1 MGHSGPY
8 RRRGKIG
15 RNKGMKAKYLIINAD
30 DYGMCH
36 SSNAG
41 TEHLLKEHKISSCTL
56 MLPCPWA
63 LSGMKFLEENK
74 DVEFGVHLTAIS
86 EHPYYKWGPIAPAG
100 EVASLLADGR
110 FFRNEDQLDDFI
122 RRVKIEELE
131 KEYRAQIESVY
142 SRGLRPTHLDSHC
155 NTHELRPDIFEMTN
169 RLALEYN
176 LPLRTAFPENI
187 TRQKS
192 LRRFTVDYPVIDS
205 FRIRTE
211 EKDSFFTEYIR
222 NIEPGI
228 TEIAIHPAMD
238 SEELRAIKPDWDVR
252 VADFKFFN
260 SSSFFRLLEEN
271 SIVLASYHQT
281 KHNLLK

>member
-1 MGHSGPY
+1 ME
-8 RRRGKIG
+8 K
-15 RNKGMKAKYLIINAD
+15 KYLIVNAD

-56 MLPCPWA
+56 MVPCPWA
-63 LSGMKFLEENK
+63 LTGMKFLQENK
-74 DVEFGVHLTAIS
+74 NVEFGVHLTTIS
-86 EHPYYKWGPIAPAG
+86 EHPYYKWGPMAPAG

-110 FFRNEDQLDDFI
+110 FFHNEDQLDEFI
-122 RRVKIEELE
+122 QKVNTDELE
-131 KEYRAQIESVY
+131 KEYRAQIETVY
-142 SRGLRPTHLDSHC
+142 SHGLKPTHLDSHC

-187 TRQKS
+187 TKQKNIH
-192 LRRFTVDYPVIDS
+192 RFSVDYPVVDS

-211 EKDSFFTEYIR
+211 EKDAFFTNYIK
-222 NIEPGI
+222 NIQPGI
-228 TEIAIHPAMD
+228 TEIAIHPALD

-252 VADFKFFN
+252 TADFKFFN
-260 SSSFFRLLEEN
+260 SGSFFQLLEEN
-271 SIVLASYHQT
+271 SIELTSYNEI
-281 KHNLLK
+281 KRILLQ